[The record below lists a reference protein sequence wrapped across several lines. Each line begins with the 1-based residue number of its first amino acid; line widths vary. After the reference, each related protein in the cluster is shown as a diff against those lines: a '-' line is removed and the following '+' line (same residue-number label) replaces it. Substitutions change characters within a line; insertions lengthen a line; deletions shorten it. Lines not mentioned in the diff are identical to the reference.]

1 MKSFR
6 ILGLMALSITASAN
20 AAVMNYVITGYAT
33 GSNPIVS
40 TRPDSTT
47 DVVSSGGPRNTILT
61 SAGAFV
67 DFTIGNADAIVG
79 DKFLAANI
87 NALPTV
93 ATLRV
98 TLKAI
103 SGSGTELMLART
115 SNSQGLTDI
124 GTMSILLTGLNG
136 NDTTQINSATFQFDW
151 RNAANTGAL
160 GGSNQMVFTSYDLDF
175 GQRNSIPTA
184 DIDIYGLAS
193 PTGVIVTTSGSN
205 TVFRDAPPEGN
216 TGFDDPLGAYAFL
229 TVAGDNTQTITV
241 DKTDASSAFGNQL
254 YMFSFRSPSPLI
266 TTIPEPSAALLGGL
280 GLLALLRRRR

>member
-1 MKSFR
+1 MKFYGL
-6 ILGLMALSITASAN
+6 LGLMALAITSPAS

-40 TRPDSTT
+40 VRSGSTT
-47 DVVSSGGPRNTILT
+47 DVTGSGGATNTILT
-61 SAGAFV
+61 APGAFV

-98 TLKAI
+98 TLNAV

-124 GTMSILLTGLNG
+124 GTMTILLTGLNG
-136 NDTTQINSATFQFDW
+136 NNTQVNGATFQFDW

-160 GGSNQMVFTSYDLDF
+160 GGSDQMVFTSYDLDF

-184 DIDIYGLAS
+184 DIGAYALAD
-193 PTGVIVTTSGSN
+193 PTGLVVSTSGSD
-205 TVFRDAPPEGN
+205 TIFRDGPPEGD
-216 TGFDDPLGAYAFL
+216 TGFDNPLGAYAFS

-241 DKTDASSAFGNQL
+241 DKTGASSATGNQL

-266 TTIPEPSAALLGGL
+266 PVIPEPSAALLGGL